1 MGIVFDIQKFSV
13 HDGPGIRTTVFLK
26 GCNIRCLWCHNPESF
41 TVLPQL
47 SYNRTKCIS
56 CGACVRV
63 CPAGAQRLTDEGH
76 QVDFTKCA
84 ACGACIE
91 ECPEQCLKIFGR
103 EMSAEEVAAEVLK
116 DRVYYESSEGGVT
129 ISGGEPTVQFE
140 FLMELLGLCK
150 EAGIHTCVETNGI
163 VKEDRFRKLAELVD
177 LFLLDYKA
185 TGVEKHEALTGH
197 TNEMVEENLKYLASI
212 RKPVILRCPVIPGL
226 NDTEEHFCTIREW
239 KQRYPNIQEAQ
250 IMAYHSL
257 GKTKWDSL
265 GKDYS
270 LKDLEDVDAS
280 LKKRWEEKIL

>member
-47 SYNRTKCIS
+47 SYSRTKCVS

-63 CPAGAQRLTDEGH
+63 CPTGVHRITAAGH
-76 QVDFTKCA
+76 QVDFSRCK

-103 EMSAEEVAAEVLK
+103 EMSAEEVLTEVLK
-116 DRVYYESSEGGVT
+116 DKVYYESSGGGVT
-129 ISGGEPTVQFE
+129 VSGGEPTVQFE
-140 FLMELLGLCK
+140 FLMELLRLCK
-150 EAGIHTCVETNGI
+150 EAGLHTCVETNG
-163 VKEDRFRKLAELVD
+163 VVTEEKFREMAALVD

-185 TGVEKHEALTGH
+185 TGSQQHKELTGH
-197 TNEMVEENLKYLASI
+197 TNEKVLENLRYLADI
-212 RKPVILRCPVIPGL
+212 GKAVILRCPVIPGL
-226 NDTEEHFCTIREW
+226 NDTEEHFQTIREW
-239 KQRYPNIQEAQ
+239 KHRYPNIDHVE

-257 GKTKWDSL
+257 GKSKWDSL

-270 LKDLEDVDAS
+270 LKEMEDVDVA
-280 LKKRWEEKIL
+280 LKKQWEEKIL